1 MSLRVLPGASGRR
14 ARLLAPGRGLRARW
28 RVAEGCRRP
37 VHAARP
43 AGSPVEMSL
52 RVCLALW
59 AAGVAWG
66 PAAASGP
73 AGEWSKAA
81 ASRYMPRACQGA
93 RPK

>member
-1 MSLRVLPGASGRR
+1 MSLRVCLA
-14 ARLLAPGRGLRARW
+14 LLA
-28 RVAEGCRRP
+28 
-37 VHAARP
+37 AALDSWRP